1 MSHFLEKNQ
10 SSTIFCL
17 TGIMWQKS
25 AQGEVEQNTW
35 LLINWLSGSL
45 DRQPQTSKVPRTISP
60 QAADLQNN
68 TQTPWNLRQIG
79 SWFWLWVLYGIVTKT
94 WQVHSSPILV
104 FEEKMFGSSA
114 LCRSPEQQY
123 AQAQSQFRIKWGNV
137 HFVDIEHSWPQGSNK
152 LLLFATVARPQGVCR
167 SKIIYL

>member
-1 MSHFLEKNQ
+1 MDLVRLQWSWIPDYISSPSTVSPSREAGWQLWELPYIGINCSRWATSLKKNQ

-25 AQGEVEQNTW
+25 AQREVEQNTW

-60 QAADLQNN
+60 QAANLQNN
-68 TQTPWNLRQIG
+68 AQTPWNLRQIG

-114 LCRSPEQQY
+114 LCRSPE
-123 AQAQSQFRIKWGNV
+123 
-137 HFVDIEHSWPQGSNK
+137 
-152 LLLFATVARPQGVCR
+152 
-167 SKIIYL
+167 